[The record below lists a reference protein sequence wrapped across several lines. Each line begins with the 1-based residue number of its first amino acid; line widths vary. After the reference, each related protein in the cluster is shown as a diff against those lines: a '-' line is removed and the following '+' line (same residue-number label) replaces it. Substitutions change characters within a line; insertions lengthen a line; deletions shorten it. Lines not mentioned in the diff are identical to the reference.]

1 MEVLGDEIASLRTEI
16 LEYNI
21 GKYQTFHDA
30 LEGEMEGC
38 FLNIVF
44 FGMFGSGKSALI
56 NSIHKA
62 LSLEEEPAIIQTTGK
77 DGTKALESF
86 VLPGIPVKLYD
97 TRGFFAMDI
106 KEEGE
111 LFRILFGIH
120 RPGEELKRDH
130 ESAQLAEAAG
140 PAAYKL
146 EKRPLVDQMHVVFW
160 VIKGVDIR
168 FEKGK
173 YREIIKFVQEQL
185 KRAIIT
191 IFTVITFDDEIQK
204 RPNAD
209 DEREKL
215 TSEAIEVTG
224 GDKKK
229 VFFIANPAQGQ
240 DLDPIYKKRV
250 LEMLEQALD
259 CGERSIRVRQTKR
272 ENGKKQARN
281 SESAVDGLRSP
292 VPVENDD
299 QPPLIPFKSFP

>member
-1 MEVLGDEIASLRTEI
+1 MEVLGDEITSLRTEI

-62 LSLEEEPAIIQTTGK
+62 LSLEEEPAIIQNTGK

-173 YREIIKFVQEQL
+173 YREIITFVQEQL

-229 VFFIANPAQGQ
+229 VFFIANPARGQ

>member
-229 VFFIANPAQGQ
+229 VFFIANPARGQ

>member
-1 MEVLGDEIASLRTEI
+1 MEVLGDEITSLRTEI

-130 ESAQLAEAAG
+130 ESAQLAKAAG

-173 YREIIKFVQEQL
+173 YREIITFVQEQL

-229 VFFIANPAQGQ
+229 VFFIANPARGQ

-281 SESAVDGLRSP
+281 SESAVDALRSP

>member
-160 VIKGVDIR
+160 VMKGVDIR

-229 VFFIANPAQGQ
+229 VFFIANPARGQ

>member
-1 MEVLGDEIASLRTEI
+1 MEVLGDEITSLRSEI

-160 VIKGVDIR
+160 VINGVDIR

-173 YREIIKFVQEQL
+173 YREIIKFVQDQL
-185 KRAIIT
+185 RRAIIA

-229 VFFIANPAQGQ
+229 VFFIANPARGQ

-259 CGERSIRVRQTKR
+259 CGERSIRVRQAKR
-272 ENGKKQARN
+272 ENDKKQARN

>member
-1 MEVLGDEIASLRTEI
+1 
-16 LEYNI
+16 
-21 GKYQTFHDA
+21 
-30 LEGEMEGC
+30 
-38 FLNIVF
+38 
-44 FGMFGSGKSALI
+44 MFGSGKSALI

-229 VFFIANPAQGQ
+229 VFFIANPARGQ

-259 CGERSIRVRQTKR
+259 CGERSIRVRQAKR
-272 ENGKKQARN
+272 ENDKKQARN

-292 VPVENDD
+292 VPEENDD